1 MLSRRRIKIK
11 IKKVSLCI
19 DILLKYNKNQKILIL
34 FIKRET
40 TKIIKTKYDEK
51 LRKYRK
57 KHVLSEKS
65 IYNFEKN
72 TKINNNKLQNN

>member
-1 MLSRRRIKIK
+1 M
-11 IKKVSLCI
+11 CI
-19 DILLKYNKNQKILIL
+19 DNLLKYNKNQKILIL

-72 TKINNNKLQNN
+72 TKIKNNKLKNN

>member
-1 MLSRRRIKIK
+1 M
-11 IKKVSLCI
+11 
-19 DILLKYNKNQKILIL
+19 
-34 FIKRET
+34 
-40 TKIIKTKYDEK
+40 IKTKYDEK

-72 TKINNNKLQNN
+72 TKIKNNKLKNN